1 MEAHCKG
8 GQSLPWAVMPR
19 KKEEI
24 IIILEVGNIWCG
36 MNKIKVNVEA

>member
-24 IIILEVGNIWCG
+24 IILEVGDIWCG